1 MGETSGNALTMENRR
16 RQRER
21 GKIPENHGKSRKGK
35 YKSILGNIECWNC
48 WTKGH
53 LKKDWRS
60 PKKQG
65 DGQQEKN

>member
-35 YKSILGNIECWNC
+35 YKSILGKIECWNC

-53 LKKDWRS
+53 LKKD
-60 PKKQG
+60 
-65 DGQQEKN
+65 